1 MTLEP
6 AEGVVQA
13 VVLYDGRL
21 LLVADGH
28 GWALPSGTPQQAE
41 PAEATAAR
49 AVYELTG
56 YLVDGTES
64 LARHH
69 APQADGASADGASAV
84 VCQLL
89 SESPSDGAALAPEQ
103 VRWAAIA
110 ETTDVALP
118 AAVREYLR
126 GHTPV

>member
-21 LLVADGH
+21 LLVANGDR
-28 GWALPSGTPQQAE
+28 WVLPSGTAE
-41 PAEATAAR
+41 PAESAEATAAR
-49 AVYELTG
+49 VVYELTG

-64 LARHH
+64 LARRG
-69 APQADGASADGASAV
+69 AARADGAPAV
-84 VCQLL
+84 LCQLL
-89 SESPSDGAALAPEQ
+89 SRTPSDEAALAREQ
-103 VRWAAIA
+103 VRWAPIP
-110 ETTDVALP
+110 ETAGVALP
-118 AAVREYLR
+118 AAVRDYLQ

>member
-6 AEGVVQA
+6 AGGVVQA

-21 LLVADGH
+21 LLVADGDA
-28 GWALPSGTPQQAE
+28 WTLPSGTPQPAE

-49 AVYELTG
+49 VVYELTG
-56 YLVDGTES
+56 YLVDGTEP
-64 LARHH
+64 LAPHH
-69 APQADGASADGASAV
+69 TAPHDTAPADGASAV

-89 SESPSDGAALAPEQ
+89 SESPSGGAVLASEH
-103 VRWAAIA
+103 VRWAPIA
-110 ETTDVALP
+110 EAADAALP
-118 AAVREYLR
+118 AVVRAYLQ

>member
-21 LLVADGH
+21 LLVADGG
-28 GWALPSGTPQQAE
+28 GWVLPSGIPQPAE

-56 YLVDGTES
+56 YLVDGTEA
-64 LARHH
+64 LTPH
-69 APQADGASADGASAV
+69 DGARASEASAV

-89 SESPSDGAALAPEQ
+89 SESPSDGASLAPDQ
-103 VRWAAIA
+103 VRWVPIPEAARAAI
-110 ETTDVALP
+110 P
-118 AAVREYLR
+118 AAVRAYLR

>member
-21 LLVADGH
+21 LLVDDG
-28 GWALPSGTPQQAE
+28 GAWALPSGTPGPAE

-49 AVYELTG
+49 VVYELTG
-56 YLVDGTES
+56 YLVDGTEP
-64 LARHH
+64 LIPHEGT
-69 APQADGASADGASAV
+69 PADGASAV

-89 SESPSDGAALAPEQ
+89 SETPSDGASLAPEQ
-103 VRWAAIA
+103 VHWAPIP
-110 ETTDVALP
+110 ETVGVALP
-118 AAVREYLR
+118 AVVHEYLQ

>member
-1 MTLEP
+1 MALEP

-21 LLVADGH
+21 LLVDAGD
-28 GWALPSGTPQQAE
+28 GWALPSGTPQPAE

-49 AVYELTG
+49 VVYELTG

-64 LARHH
+64 LDPH
-69 APQADGASADGASAV
+69 DGARADETSAV

-89 SESPSDGAALAPEQ
+89 SESPSDGAALAREQ
-103 VRWAAIA
+103 VRWAPSPEAA
-110 ETTDVALP
+110 DAALP
-118 AAVREYLR
+118 AAVRDYLR
-126 GHTPV
+126 GHTPS

>member
-1 MTLEP
+1 MSLEP

-21 LLVADGH
+21 LLVQEGA
-28 GWALPSGTPQQAE
+28 GWVLPSGTPEPAE

-49 AVYELTG
+49 VVYELTG

-64 LARHH
+64 LGGYDG
-69 APQADGASADGASAV
+69 APADGPSAV

-89 SESPSDGAALAPEQ
+89 SESPSDGAGLAPEQ
-103 VRWAAIA
+103 MRWAPIPEAVDA
-110 ETTDVALP
+110 ALP
-118 AAVREYLR
+118 RAVRTYLL
-126 GHTPV
+126 GHRPV

>member
-21 LLVADGH
+21 LLVEDGD
-28 GWALPSGTPQQAE
+28 GWALPSGTPQPAE

-49 AVYELTG
+49 IVYELTG

-64 LARHH
+64 LTPHH
-69 APQADGASADGASAV
+69 TAPADGASAV

-89 SESPSDGAALAPEQ
+89 SESPSDGARLAPEH
-103 VRWAAIA
+103 VWWAPIPEAA
-110 ETTDVALP
+110 GTALP
-118 AAVREYLR
+118 AAVREYLQ